1 VPARDRTPRGAIGR
15 RVELPAVGER
25 RRTGRAGRARRRRRR
40 RRPKEPLAKATKG
53 YVEAPAGS
61 IAIAAAAT
69 TAAFQGNPVTG
80 PNPFPSMRNMPRRRS
95 RVAGE
100 TSELAEPWDDADESD
115 WRESLEDLS
124 ERPCV
129 ALR

>member
-1 VPARDRTPRGAIGR
+1 
-15 RVELPAVGER
+15 
-25 RRTGRAGRARRRRRR
+25 
-40 RRPKEPLAKATKG
+40 
-53 YVEAPAGS
+53 
-61 IAIAAAAT
+61 
-69 TAAFQGNPVTG
+69 
-80 PNPFPSMRNMPRRRS
+80 MPRRRS